1 MVRENNGL
9 CSYVCMRRVVWWLE
23 HRTVDRENNG
33 LGSYVC
39 MYDEGG
45 LVVRAR
51 GLLIEK
57 TMVCVSTHV

>member
-39 MYDEGG
+39 MYGEGG
-45 LVVRAR
+45 LVVRAQD
-51 GLLIEK
+51 
-57 TMVCVSTHV
+57 C